1 MSRRHLLSQQYQCTF
16 CLLQVMHRG
25 AKPQRLSVV
34 EKHRLLVGS
43 TFAVLVEG
51 EDLVVC
57 LPSACE
63 IGKQQ
68 LQDLD
73 PREMHA

>member
-1 MSRRHLLSQQYQCTF
+1 MY
-16 CLLQVMHRG
+16 RG

-51 EDLVVC
+51 EGFVVYS
-57 LPSACE
+57 PPACE
-63 IGKQQ
+63 IGSVK
-68 LQDLD
+68 
-73 PREMHA
+73 